1 VLQQNISIDGKRS
14 GLLHAYF
21 WEILLLLILYS
32 FLILLV

>member
-21 WEILLLLILYS
+21 SKILLLLILYS